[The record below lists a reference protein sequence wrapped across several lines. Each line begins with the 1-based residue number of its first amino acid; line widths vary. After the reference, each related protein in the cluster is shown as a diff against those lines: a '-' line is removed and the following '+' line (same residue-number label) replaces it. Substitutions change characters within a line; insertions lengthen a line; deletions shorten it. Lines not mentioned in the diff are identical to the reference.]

1 MPTETPLYQ
10 SGQSLVMGNN
20 VVSMVRP
27 PRAPTTPSLNSNTFQ
42 KKSSF
47 QPVRSSPQPRASVSG
62 DTPGPT
68 TTRNMSHSRPS
79 QSHFLQGINVE
90 DDCFDVRS
98 IPDPPSPVAPSR
110 SNRRRL
116 STPMM
121 MSALSSSTPGSRG
134 LDDVTNNRT
143 PCDQTQT
150 KNNGSNRKRKSLIH
164 VQAPEPVREDK
175 LGCTS
180 TDSRCSHTEAY
191 SPRTLQVNICLE
203 EEELEQAKIS
213 PKRRK
218 KRQSIVVPTP
228 LVFSEKGNSK
238 PSPSRV
244 STQPMQRSPSL
255 SPVRKSFPGTWESM
269 EQLRALVRGYCA
281 MSDAEKSFSDSAD
294 QIRMLT
300 GYPMPAEAQTK
311 TLTEQEVETDQKVIM
326 ANRRRVFSKISPAMA
341 EMEKQKEHD
350 TKQWE
355 RDTGYRV
362 GKSNKSGKYR
372 YFSIEDK
379 QRVASQEYKR
389 RYMAVLECSRPIRA
403 AAAEMWMEKLASTKT
418 VFNDSKAPMEESSF
432 ALCPVV
438 QKLPNVRAVSHEVE
452 PEDDPSKSNTTT
464 QQNEVQQREAF
475 IPPEVRPEDDPSKS
489 NTTTQQ
495 IEAQQRQAFI
505 PPKSNLGGR
514 KSPGSDDTV
523 ALCHLGGSDED
534 DTNMDLVENSHSHT
548 PMQLVAEISEASS
561 EDTEEYGSR
570 SDTPSPLPLGFVAPG
585 HADEMNMIG
594 PFFVAQSSDELH
606 LHDARNKSPE
616 IHDNAPLLPLPSR
629 QAESLDPDIAQA
641 EKRLWDK
648 IDAALKEYSEEVM
661 IIRKSKNDG
670 FGGM

>member
-1 MPTETPLYQ
+1 MTEHDRTAAFTVSVVSMADPRMPTKTPLYP
-10 SGQSLVMGNN
+10 SGQSVVMGNSA
-20 VVSMVRP
+20 VPMVRP
-27 PRAPTTPSLNSNTFQ
+27 PRAPPAPSLNSNTFQ

-47 QPVRSSPQPRASVSG
+47 QPVRSSSQPRASVSG

-68 TTRNMSHSRPS
+68 TTRNMSHPRPS

-98 IPDPPSPVAPSR
+98 IPDPPSPIAPSR

-134 LDDVTNNRT
+134 LDDVTNNRA
-143 PCDQTQT
+143 CDQTQT
-150 KNNGSNRKRKSLIH
+150 KNKGSNRKRKSLIH
-164 VQAPEPVREDK
+164 VQAPEPVRDDN

-191 SPRTLQVNICLE
+191 STRTLQVNICLE
-203 EEELEQAKIS
+203 EEELEQTNIS

-255 SPVRKSFPGTWESM
+255 SPVRKSFSGTWESM

-294 QIRMLT
+294 QIQMLT

-389 RYMAVLECSRPIRA
+389 RYMAVLEGSRPIRA
-403 AAAEMWMEKLASTKT
+403 AAAEVWMEKLASTKT
-418 VFNDSKAPMEESSF
+418 VSNDSKAPMEESSF
-432 ALCPVV
+432 DLCPVE
-438 QKLPNVRAVSHEVE
+438 QKLPHVRAVSDEVG
-452 PEDDPSKSNTTT
+452 PEDDPSKFSTTT
-464 QQNEVQQREAF
+464 QQNEAQQRE
-475 IPPEVRPEDDPSKS
+475 
-489 NTTTQQ
+489 
-495 IEAQQRQAFI
+495 AFI
-505 PPKSNLGGR
+505 PPKSNLGDR
-514 KSPGSDDTV
+514 KSPGSNADDAV
-523 ALCHLGGSDED
+523 VLCDLGGSGGN
-534 DTNMDLVENSHSHT
+534 DTNIDLIEDPHSHT
-548 PMQLVAEISEASS
+548 SMQLVAEISEASS
-561 EDTEEYGSR
+561 EDTEEHGCR
-570 SDTPSPLPLGFVAPG
+570 SDTPSPLPLEFVAPG
-585 HADEMNMIG
+585 HANEMNTVG
-594 PFFVAQSSDELH
+594 PVFVDQSSDELY
-606 LHDARNKSPE
+606 LDDARNKSPE

-670 FGGM
+670 FGGMM